1 MGWFGP
7 TRFPPPTGGGCA
19 IRGIFTSVPKGSKSD
34 LPLLY
39 GEIEGGGRT
48 NDEDGGGIVDCGKAK
63 GAGGAEGGF
72 ASEGTASGMIWRIN
86 SIIFRFKA

>member
-1 MGWFGP
+1 M
-7 TRFPPPTGGGCA
+7 
-19 IRGIFTSVPKGSKSD
+19 RGIFTSVPKGSKSD

-48 NDEDGGGIVDCGKAK
+48 NDEDGGGIVVGKAK
-63 GAGGAEGGF
+63 GAGGAEGGL
-72 ASEGTASGMIWRIN
+72 ASDGTASGMIWRIN